1 MTEKHRVFRA
11 QSLHSS
17 HNKWQ
22 ARWESPISHSQGA
35 AASMTDKRQTPNTME
50 TSPWDYARRGWVRGQ
65 PSEGPMTVPLLA
77 GFSSVSTSIASPASS
92 SREINE
98 ELLSIEQSNS
108 STPVPVKGLGD
119 QVIDSIDSIDVSR
132 CVDTPTSCSRSN
144 SSTQL

>member
-1 MTEKHRVFRA
+1 
-11 QSLHSS
+11 
-17 HNKWQ
+17 
-22 ARWESPISHSQGA
+22 
-35 AASMTDKRQTPNTME
+35 
-50 TSPWDYARRGWVRGQ
+50 
-65 PSEGPMTVPLLA
+65 MTVPLLA
-77 GFSSVSTSIASPASS
+77 GFSCVSTSIASPASS

>member
-1 MTEKHRVFRA
+1 MTEK
-11 QSLHSS
+11 QSVQSS
-17 HNKWQ
+17 EFTFEPQ
-22 ARWESPISHSQGA
+22 QVASPLGKPYKPLPGSSGQY
-35 AASMTDKRQTPNTME
+35 KRQTPNTME
-50 TSPWDYARRGWVRGQ
+50 TSPWDYARRGGVRGQ